1 MVYSDLPNINFPWT
15 YNELIDMPLFSIE
28 AIYKKLD
35 ERIEREKQKM
45 KRRGM

>member
-28 AIYKKLD
+28 VIYKKLD